1 MQIEQRHLRAHVD
14 RVGHFKCH
22 HCAKEF
28 SVKHK
33 FQRHLR
39 LHVAERRFACAVCG
53 RAFLQREFLARHAL
67 THSGATPFACAT
79 CGKAFNQLV
88 NLRQHQQRVHRDE
101 DGALRHECGVC
112 DKVSSIKRNTC
123 IRFCKN
129 RSEEVARQVVRGSL
143 VLFCCFYG
151 YD

>member
-1 MQIEQRHLRAHVD
+1 MQIDTSVRPPHSREQRHLRAHAD
-14 RVGHFKCH
+14 RVGHFTCP

-39 LHVAERRFACAVCG
+39 LHVAERRFACVVCG

-88 NLRQHQQRVHRDE
+88 NLRQHQERVHRVE
-101 DGALRHECGVC
+101 GRALRHECGVC
-112 DKVSSIKRNTC
+112 DKVSHTKLDKTRTHSGFAI
-123 IRFCKN
+123 
-129 RSEEVARQVVRGSL
+129 EEN
-143 VLFCCFYG
+143 LFVTLCE
-151 YD
+151 